1 MKSIERPKPEK
12 GTAAQLCSTPRSS
25 GSRIN
30 RRPSGTP
37 ISKDRTCR
45 SPASISSKES
55 PPNIVARSAT
65 IVYEAMVEALKAP
78 KDDRFQIITEHPT
91 DALIA
96 DENYLGIRR
105 TQDCIFIQLTLNAGR
120 TVEQKKA
127 FYKAV
132 ADALHARLGLR
143 PEDVFIN
150 LIEVQK
156 ENWSFGNRDRSICGV
171 IERLAAHMISSET
184 LKRTARD
191 AT

>member
-1 MKSIERPKPEK
+1 MPLVRIDLTQGKSAEY
-12 GTAAQLCSTPRSS
+12 
-25 GSRIN
+25 
-30 RRPSGTP
+30 RRAIGG
-37 ISKDRTCR
+37 
-45 SPASISSKES
+45 
-55 PPNIVARSAT
+55 V
-65 IVYEAMVEALKAP
+65 VYEAMVDVLKAP
-78 KDDRFQIITEHPT
+78 KDDRFQVIAEHPA

-105 TQDCIFIQLTLNAGR
+105 TQDCVFIQLTLNVGR

-156 ENWSFGNRDRSICGV
+156 ENWSFGNGIAQYA
-171 IERLAAHMISSET
+171 E
-184 LKRTARD
+184 
-191 AT
+191 